1 MIISITGK
9 SGSGKTYIARMLA
22 SRLCAELVSLDE
34 ISHNTLEMNDILL
47 KIKNYFGN
55 SVFVKILETKRNIK
69 LSKRGIYKSIKTK
82 QPIYNKY
89 YIYKIKE

>member
-1 MIISITGK
+1 MYVIYEK
-9 SGSGKTYIARMLA
+9 EYID
-22 SRLCAELVSLDE
+22 RLGVKIDNQVNIGDSSCVDG
-34 ISHNTLEMNDILL
+34 IL
-47 KIKNYFGN
+47 
-55 SVFVKILETKRNIK
+55 KILETKRNIK